1 MMLGEFQ
8 PMQMQT
14 EEQQHLL
21 HFGTEIAAVKFL
33 LIYTSL
39 TETSP
44 QRENVTLCLSV
55 TTVRM
60 C

>member
-1 MMLGEFQ
+1 
-8 PMQMQT
+8 MQMQT

>member
-1 MMLGEFQ
+1 MH
-8 PMQMQT
+8 MQR
-14 EEQQHLL
+14 EEQHLL
-21 HFGTEIAAVKFL
+21 HICTEIATVKFL

-55 TTVRM
+55 TTVRI